1 MGAQLSGLVL
11 LLAVW
16 PGLVSAEAMRG
27 RAEAGSE
34 PPGIYTMAQMKPRE
48 RGNCFQWPNC
58 RGDSIGAM
66 WVSDPDICKS
76 LGGKSWMAPDR
87 KCYNLPGG
95 PHNIQGP

>member
-1 MGAQLSGLVL
+1 MGTQLLGLVL
-11 LLAVW
+11 LMLTGLEAEVELSGGGLALG
-16 PGLVSAEAMRG
+16 PSARFELV
-27 RAEAGSE
+27 
-34 PPGIYTMAQMKPRE
+34 QLKPHE

-66 WVSDPDICKS
+66 WVDDPDICKA

-95 PHNIQGP
+95 PHHIQGP